1 MDMYLNN
8 MDDLAREAEIRPISQ
23 EELKG
28 WNPII
33 VMNSVNYL
41 TGALEGIGPG
51 VRSIEE
57 AIALLE
63 SGELIRLAKERA
75 KTEEKLL
82 QNGWAEW

>member
-8 MDDLAREAEIRPISQ
+8 MDDLVREAEIRPISQ

-51 VRSIEE
+51 VRTIEE
-57 AIALLE
+57 AYELLE
-63 SGELIRLAKERA
+63 SGELLRLAKERE
-75 KTEEKLL
+75 KIEEEML
-82 QNGWAEW
+82 QNGW